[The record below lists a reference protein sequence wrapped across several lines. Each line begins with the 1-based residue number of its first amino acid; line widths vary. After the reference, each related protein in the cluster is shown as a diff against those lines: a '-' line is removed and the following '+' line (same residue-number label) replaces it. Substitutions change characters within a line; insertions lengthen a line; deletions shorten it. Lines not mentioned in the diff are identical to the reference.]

1 MNRIWSWIDALAR
14 AVIRL
19 IARVSP
25 KLGGLCE
32 RLWSNTEIIAYL
44 FAGVATTVVNYVVYF
59 LATRVAGLG
68 VMGGT

>member
-32 RLWSNTEIIAYL
+32 RLWSNT
-44 FAGVATTVVNYVVYF
+44 
-59 LATRVAGLG
+59 
-68 VMGGT
+68 